1 MVLQRFHQLDPDSVG
16 EMSSELRRLLESYNV
31 TVVFS
36 CISVLHDFV
45 IVRIY
50 VKLIW
55 QADPNEYKDLV
66 PFFSDMLLRIV
77 NSQFDTNYDFDTLP
91 APWMQMKIIRVITE

>member
-1 MVLQRFHQLDPDSVG
+1 MEIGKQFNYRATVLCKAIMVLQRFHQLDPDSVG

-50 VKLIW
+50 VKLI
-55 QADPNEYKDLV
+55 
-66 PFFSDMLLRIV
+66 R
-77 NSQFDTNYDFDTLP
+77 
-91 APWMQMKIIRVITE
+91 

>member
-1 MVLQRFHQLDPDSVG
+1 MLCKAIMVLQRFHQLDPDSVG

-45 IVRIY
+45 IVE
-50 VKLIW
+50 L
-55 QADPNEYKDLV
+55 
-66 PFFSDMLLRIV
+66 M
-77 NSQFDTNYDFDTLP
+77 
-91 APWMQMKIIRVITE
+91 